1 MALVAVYVRSASINI
16 IRSYRMQM
24 NMNLSDAGHLLSLLV
39 LIADGR
45 LCGVFFFIRFFFIHV
60 RPARLARNRALR

>member
-24 NMNLSDAGHLLSLLV
+24 SMNLSDAGHLLSLLV

-45 LCGVFFFIRFFFIHV
+45 LCGVFFLLVSSLSTYGLHAWLVIEH
-60 RPARLARNRALR
+60 

>member
-45 LCGVFFFIRFFFIHV
+45 LCGVFFTRFFFIHV